1 MASSS
6 FLSRKC
12 ATKGEAP
19 STDPYSNYLCNY
31 CQENLVGLRIT
42 CGVCPDFDL
51 CLQCF
56 ACGAELGSHKS
67 NHRYIFASNAFSIF
81 PKPQPSSAQ
90 EQENS
95 GRRRASI
102 IVKEVEEEGDP
113 WTVLEDTRLLDA
125 VEMYSYG
132 NWKEIAKHI
141 ETKNEQACKERY
153 VKYYINGAV
162 GSHTWEED
170 KRALAIDHTKSA
182 DSGPL
187 SPTLTQ
193 KLPPIN
199 LAPSEAL
206 MLGYM
211 PNRDDYD
218 DFDKA
223 AEGLVSQIGDKSV
236 EDEAVEIALKYAH
249 VDMYSRCLREQV
261 RRKRVARDYQLVS
274 QFFKENPV
282 MQFDMFMA
290 AKSPTK
296 MARDLK
302 MAKNSAGPKQ
312 EVMDALKPFSQFN
325 TCQEFKNLVDNI
337 CFEKE
342 LKVRLSQLKKY
353 RNHGLINPQHSE
365 QFEKS
370 RIKRELTARKCVK
383 GKPYSRLLPRAGDY
397 SIRSLLNGGT
407 RGDSS
412 QTAAATA
419 ARWKKRKGKKSWARK
434 KIKTG
439 RRLLISMG
447 VTLTAGVA
455 QDQDIEN
462 NDEDDDDSNSV

>member
-1 MASSS
+1 M
-6 FLSRKC
+6 
-12 ATKGEAP
+12 
-19 STDPYSNYLCNY
+19 
-31 CQENLVGLRIT
+31 GLRIT

-81 PKPQPSSAQ
+81 PKPGARKQEQ

-102 IVKEVEEEGDP
+102 IVKEVEEEADP

-125 VEMYSYG
+125 VEMFSYG

-162 GSHTWEED
+162 GGHTWEED
-170 KRALAIDHTKSA
+170 KRALATDHTKSQ
-182 DSGPL
+182 DIGPL

-353 RNHGLINPQHSE
+353 RNHGLINPHHSI
-365 QFEKS
+365 QFEKM
-370 RIKRELTARKCVK
+370 RIRRELKSRKGSSVK

-397 SIRSLLNGGT
+397 SLRSLLGSGAGG
-407 RGDSS
+407 DPNS

-447 VTLTAGVA
+447 VTLTAGA
-455 QDQDIEN
+455 PDIET
-462 NDEDDDDSNSV
+462 NDDEDDSNSV

>member
-1 MASSS
+1 MAS

-12 ATKGEAP
+12 AAKTEVPENAK
-19 STDPYSNYLCNY
+19 DLYSRFFCNY
-31 CQENLVGLRIT
+31 CQANLIGLRIT

-51 CLQCF
+51 CLDCF

-67 NHRYIFASNAFSIF
+67 NHRYIFANNAFSIF
-81 PKPQPSSAQ
+81 PKPTRQNEQ

-102 IVKEVEEEGDP
+102 IVKEVEEEPEP

-141 ETKNEQACKERY
+141 ETKSELACKERY

-162 GSHTWEED
+162 GKYTWEED
-170 KRALAIDHTKSA
+170 KRALATDHTKSA

-199 LAPSEAL
+199 LAPSEAF

-236 EDEAVEIALKYAH
+236 EDEDVEIALKYAH

-282 MQFDMFMA
+282 MNLGAFMGT
-290 AKSPTK
+290 KLSPAK

-302 MAKNSAGPKQ
+302 SAKNPAGPKQ
-312 EVMDALKPFSQFN
+312 ELMDALKPFSQFN
-325 TCQEFKNLVDNI
+325 TCQEFKSLVDNV

-342 LKVRLSQLKKY
+342 LKIRIRELRKY
-353 RNHGLINPQHSE
+353 REHGLMNPHHTI
-365 QFEKS
+365 QFEKM
-370 RIKRELTARKCVK
+370 RFRRELKNRKTNK
-383 GKPYSRLLPRAGDY
+383 TNTYSRLLPKAGDY
-397 SIRSLLNGGT
+397 SLRALLNLGSGYS
-407 RGDSS
+407 GK
-412 QTAAATA
+412 TAAATA
-419 ARWKKRKGKKSWARK
+419 ARWKKKKGKKSWARK

-447 VTLTAGVA
+447 VTLTAPTPEL
-455 QDQDIEN
+455 DNIDEN
-462 NDEDDDDSNSV
+462 EDDSNSV